1 MKIKNRVIETEF
13 LLKANPEEV
22 YRYLL
27 DDKNKDLRYT
37 EFVLSELI
45 KRKEKLID
53 LAIAQVADDENIFK
67 KLYAY
72 NDRAL
77 RIAILENNRNLFGHV
92 NPFSDQILRKSW
104 LTKDQFLQI
113 LKDQNFAHEKVA
125 LFSNSSFNLFSL
137 EDVYNKEKP
146 YNELTEDE
154 WFEVLHATSLNP
166 NIKKEPN
173 LFDGNHVL
181 DGMTAHHEKQ
191 TITKIWLIAN
201 TCTVKEKYG
210 RILKDLITHINFD
223 LPVEEFPEHTKEE
236 EDKMSKAKPENFI
249 NLNRDWFSRLKNKK
263 INFLHLL
270 LERWKGKEHDS
281 KNDQFVNEN
290 GQLRY
295 MIASK
300 AIQTDTHD
308 DDIKL
313 YLKDHPDLDVRQ
325 GYYSRVTF
333 SHRTSSEEI
342 QEYYEKDKEAFLST
356 VIYNDSIYINYKG
369 SHVKV
374 RNKIYNLLRE
384 NDNISYQLNDF
395 YRRAEQLSD
404 ENPTYYSYETLS
416 LYDEVYEDEDDNLKS
431 LTSEEKFKKIQDE
444 MRVLNNEIQNNN
456 NASKVEK
463 NLSDLNYKFTEI
475 IEDINKK
482 SVSSD
487 KKIDQINDLITTG
500 LKYIFYALIVL
511 ALLVI
516 FI

>member
-27 DDKNKDLRYT
+27 DDKNKDLRYS
-37 EFVLSELI
+37 EFVLNELI
-45 KRKEKLID
+45 KREEKLID
-53 LAIAQVADDENIFK
+53 LAIAQVADNENIFK
-67 KLYAY
+67 KLYSY
-72 NDRAL
+72 DDRAL
-77 RIAILENNRNLFGHV
+77 RVAILENNRKLFGHV
-92 NPFSDQILRKSW
+92 NPFSDQILGKSW

-113 LKDQNFAHEKVA
+113 LKDQNFAYEKVA
-125 LFSNSSFNLFSL
+125 LFSNSSFNLSSL
-137 EDVYNKEKP
+137 EEVYYKKNP

-166 NIKKEPN
+166 NIKINPDNN
-173 LFDGNHVL
+173 LNNVSDGL
-181 DGMTAHHEKQ
+181 SDYYDKK

-210 RILKDLITHINFD
+210 RILKDLITHLNFD
-223 LPVEEFPEHTKEE
+223 LPVEEFPELTTEE
-236 EDKMSKAKPENFI
+236 QEKISKVKPQNI
-249 NLNRDWFSRLKNKK
+249 MNVNSDWFSRLKNKK

-270 LERWKGKEHDS
+270 LERWKGKEHDP
-281 KNDQFVNEN
+281 KKDYLVNEN

-295 MIASK
+295 TIASK
-300 AIQTDTHD
+300 VIQSEVYNDQF
-308 DDIKL
+308 KL
-313 YLKDHPDLDVRQ
+313 YLKDHPDLDIRQ
-325 GYYSRVTF
+325 GYYSKAPF
-333 SHRTSSEEI
+333 NDLISSEEI
-342 QEYYEKDKEAFLST
+342 QEYYEKDKEEFLST
-356 VIYNDSIYINYKG
+356 VIYNDNIYINYKG

-487 KKIDQINDLITTG
+487 KKIDQINDLITTS
-500 LKYIFYALIVL
+500 LKFIIPALIVL
-511 ALLVI
+511 AFLVI
-516 FI
+516 FN